1 MKHDRYLDE
10 LIRNKAFYFNRL
22 YIADIDNEPMVKI
35 FSESI
40 LEQETCLFASGVTSG
55 DEYCSLL
62 HQHILNALQK
72 KQPLPIVRFAD
83 GEYAFYNYSLN
94 CNGLYKQAESVHTIR
109 DAMPQHINAIKYIAA
124 HGLLAPLVF
133 PGNVHKK
140 PEGFLS
146 FLRKKPETS
155 AADFL
160 DLLAKNNICLTPD
173 NYLPFYVLYAYLT
186 SDSFASA
193 MDGKKIC
200 ILNSEYNKESCRNWF
215 SARSSSPQLHHV
227 PVPAEYVATRW
238 SDIRRDI
245 LAEIPADTDLCL
257 VGAGVGALLICSD
270 TAKQFSIPAIDAGHV
285 INMMNEQ
292 VYKSGAIRL
301 YTIRKV

>member
-1 MKHDRYLDE
+1 MLKTRYLED
-10 LIRNKAFYFNRL
+10 LILQKQFRFDHL
-22 YIADIDNEPMVKI
+22 TIEGIDNEPVVRI
-35 FSESI
+35 FSPAI
-40 LEQETCLFASGVTSG
+40 LREEFCLFANGVSGG

-62 HQHILNALQK
+62 HQYILNALRK

-83 GEYAFYNYSLN
+83 GEYAFYKYSLK
-94 CNGLYKQAESVHTIR
+94 CNGLYKQAESIKTIR
-109 DAMPQHINAIKYIAA
+109 DAMPQHIEAIKYIADQ
-124 HGLLAPLVF
+124 GLLAPLVF
-133 PGNVHKK
+133 PGNAHKK
-140 PEGFLS
+140 PEGFWS
-146 FLRKKPETS
+146 FFRKKPDTS

-160 DLLAKNNICLTPD
+160 DLLAKNDIHLTPD

-215 SARSSSPQLHHV
+215 STRSSSPQLYHV

-238 SDIRRDI
+238 PDIRRSI
-245 LAEIPADTDLCL
+245 LAKIPEDTDLCL
-257 VGAGVGALLICSD
+257 VGAGIGALLTCADI
-270 TAKQFSIPAIDAGHV
+270 ARGFSIPAIDGGHV

-292 VYKSGAIRL
+292 IYKSGAIRL
-301 YTIRKV
+301 YTIRKK